1 MSQVNLLPPEL
12 RQRQVLRRTTSII
25 IAAGLGLLALVGIFY
40 FFQTQRLAD
49 AQAELAAQEV
59 RNVELQTQIAELQ
72 PFADLQAE
80 LQAKEQL
87 AASMFLN
94 EVSWS
99 SVLLDVSRV
108 IPDASY
114 LTNLTGQIT
123 AVAGT
128 PGAGAAPAPDAA
140 AGSALIG
147 SISFQGVAK
156 ETETI
161 ATWLTRLE
169 QVEGWVNAWVSSAQ
183 EEGPFSGIYN
193 FSSGL
198 DLTLAA
204 ATERG
209 QGGGQL

>member
-12 RQRQVLRRTTSII
+12 RQRQVLRRTTSLVIVG
-25 IAAGLGLLALVGIFY
+25 ALGLLALVGVFY

-49 AQAELAAQEV
+49 VEEELAAQNTTNTGFQQ
-59 RNVELQTQIAELQ
+59 RIDELQ
-72 PFADLQAE
+72 PFAELRDE

-87 AASMFLN
+87 VVSLFLN

-114 LTNLTGQIT
+114 LTNMTGQIT
-123 AVAGT
+123 AATGAPPAAAEPGVTEVAG
-128 PGAGAAPAPDAA
+128 
-140 AGSALIG
+140 LIG
-147 SISFQGVAK
+147 SISFQGVAR

-161 ATWLTRLE
+161 AAWLTRLE
-169 QVEGWVNAWVSSAQ
+169 QVQGWVNAWVSSAQ
-183 EEGPFSGIYN
+183 EDGPFTGIYN
-193 FSSGL
+193 FTSGL
-198 DLTLAA
+198 DLTTTA

-209 QGGGQL
+209 QGGVPA